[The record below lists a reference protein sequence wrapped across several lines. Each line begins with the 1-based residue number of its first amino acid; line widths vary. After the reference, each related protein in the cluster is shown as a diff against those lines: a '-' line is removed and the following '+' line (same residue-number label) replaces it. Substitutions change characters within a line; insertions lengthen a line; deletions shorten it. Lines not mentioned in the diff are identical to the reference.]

1 MDEEQNNEQNLGQKA
16 SQDIQD
22 TTNAVKDPKNGVISC
37 WVCTGVMILIDV
49 LRLTM
54 LHPKRGIADWIFLAL
69 IVIWIVI
76 SVYETVK
83 YIRGKS
89 KNNA

>member
-1 MDEEQNNEQNLGQKA
+1 MA
-16 SQDIQD
+16 

-49 LRLTM
+49 FRLTM
-54 LHPKRGIADWIFLAL
+54 LHPKRGIADWIFLVL

>member
-1 MDEEQNNEQNLGQKA
+1 MA
-16 SQDIQD
+16 

-83 YIRGKS
+83 SIRGKS